1 MVSDMQE
8 CKCGRS
14 PTGQCIGLHNMT
26 NEQYKKFL
34 EEQQKVLSEQAKPQ
48 FLKEG

>member
-1 MVSDMQE
+1 MVSDLQE

-14 PTGQCIGLHNMT
+14 PTGACIGLHNMT
-26 NEQYKKFL
+26 NEQYKKYL
-34 EEQQKVLSEQAKPQ
+34 DEQKVLTEQAKPQ